1 MIQIIKLALILVVFV
16 FNFGLASAQFS
27 GDYLVLKSKSDSV
40 NTDTIFG
47 QIDLPSD
54 GVFWNVKIIT
64 STGIRKYKTK
74 EVLRLQSGN
83 IHFAGIPYGK
93 SNAIV
98 PRILEGEKELYFYY
112 TGSDR
117 LSFIPKM
124 QNDFNRDIDYD
135 NFLILSESIWNATSN
150 FYIFDSIS
158 KKYYKVPKAKK
169 KFIEEIS
176 ELFKSNEEI
185 YKRIKNGVY
194 KPEHIGHI
202 IHLYNRSIQSQ

>member
-1 MIQIIKLALILVVFV
+1 MGQKTKLILIMIVFIINV
-16 FNFGLASAQFS
+16 CPINAQNSVDF
-27 GDYLVLKSKSDSV
+27 LVLRSKSDSL
-40 NTDTIFG
+40 NSDTIFG
-47 QIDLPSD
+47 QIDLPSN
-54 GVFWNVKIIT
+54 GVFWNVKIKT
-64 STGIRKYKTK
+64 STGVRKYKTK

-93 SNAIV
+93 SIAIV